1 MGSSGTTVVMKNP
14 PHPGSIVLHEC
25 MEALSLSITEAAA
38 KLGVSGKQLSAV
50 VNGRSG
56 VSAEMAI
63 RLSKA
68 FGGSAGMWVR
78 LQANYN
84 LSRAMERVDE
94 IEVERVWPESPA
106 GEPVPA

>member
-1 MGSSGTTVVMKNP
+1 MKNP
-14 PHPGSIVLHEC
+14 PHPGAIVLHEC
-25 MEALSLSITEAAA
+25 MEPLGLTVTQAAA
-38 KLGVSGKQLSAV
+38 KLGVSRKQLSAV

-56 VSAEMAI
+56 ISAEMAI

-68 FGGSAGMWVR
+68 FGGSAEMWVR

-94 IEVERVWPESPA
+94 IQVERLWPESPA
-106 GEPVPA
+106 AEPVPA

>member
-1 MGSSGTTVVMKNP
+1 MKNP
-14 PHPGSIVLHEC
+14 PHPGTIVLHEC
-25 MEALSLSITEAAA
+25 MEPLGLSVTEAAA
-38 KLGVSGKQLSAV
+38 KLGVSRKQLSAL

-56 VSAEMAI
+56 ISAEMAI

-68 FGGSAGMWVR
+68 FGGSAEMWVR

-94 IEVERVWPESPA
+94 IQVERVWPESSVA
-106 GEPVPA
+106 EPVTA

>member
-1 MGSSGTTVVMKNP
+1 MSSMMKNP

-25 MEALSLSITEAAA
+25 MEPLGLSVTEAAA
-38 KLGVSGKQLSAV
+38 KLGVSRKQLSAV

-56 VSAEMAI
+56 ISAEMAI

-68 FGGSAGMWVR
+68 FGGSAEMWVR

-84 LSRAMERVDE
+84 LARAMERVDE
-94 IEVERVWPESPA
+94 IQVERVWPESPA
-106 GEPVPA
+106 AEPVPA

>member
-1 MGSSGTTVVMKNP
+1 MMKNP
-14 PHPGSIVLHEC
+14 PHPGAIVLHEC
-25 MEALSLSITEAAA
+25 MEPLGLTVTEAAA
-38 KLGVSGKQLSAV
+38 KLGVSRKQLSAV

-56 VSAEMAI
+56 ISAEMAI

-68 FGGSAGMWVR
+68 FGGSAEMWVR

-94 IEVERVWPESPA
+94 IQVERLWPESPA
-106 GEPVPA
+106 AEPVPA

>member
-1 MGSSGTTVVMKNP
+1 MMKNP

-25 MEALSLSITEAAA
+25 MEPLGLSVTEAAA
-38 KLGVSGKQLSAV
+38 KLGVSRKQLSAV

-56 VSAEMAI
+56 ISAEMAI

-68 FGGSAGMWVR
+68 FGGSAEMWVR

-84 LSRAMERVDE
+84 LSRAMERADE

-106 GEPVPA
+106 AEPVPA

>member
-1 MGSSGTTVVMKNP
+1 MKNP

-25 MEALSLSITEAAA
+25 MEPLGLSVTEAAA
-38 KLGVSGKQLSAV
+38 KLGVSRKQLSAV

-56 VSAEMAI
+56 ISAEMAI

-68 FGGSAGMWVR
+68 FGGSAEMWVR

-84 LSRAMERVDE
+84 LSRAMERADE
-94 IEVERVWPESPA
+94 IQVERLWPESPA
-106 GEPVPA
+106 AEPVPA

>member
-1 MGSSGTTVVMKNP
+1 MDSVMKNP

-25 MEALSLSITEAAA
+25 MQPLGLRVTEAAT
-38 KLGVSGKQLSAV
+38 KLGVSRKQLSALL
-50 VNGRSG
+50 NGRSG
-56 VSAEMAI
+56 ISPEMAI

-68 FGGSAGMWVR
+68 FGASAGMWVR

-94 IEVERVWPESPA
+94 IQVERLWPESPA
-106 GEPVPA
+106 VGPYPA